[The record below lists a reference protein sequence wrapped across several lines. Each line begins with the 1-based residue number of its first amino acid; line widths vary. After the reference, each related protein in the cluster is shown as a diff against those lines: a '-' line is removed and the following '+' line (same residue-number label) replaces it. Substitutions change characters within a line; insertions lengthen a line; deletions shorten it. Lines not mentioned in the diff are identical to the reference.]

1 MQRQTKEE
9 GETNFTAESTF
20 GHSTTLMFVFPAPL
34 PSFFTVCSQQTGRLK
49 KTCFNLEI
57 EAPCSS
63 SSIQPIEYL
72 SILYLR
78 LSRVSCQTSDAA
90 MLPEKEIF
98 VKFGAIDAHF
108 HGPSVLLEIS
118 THASYGVCVSLRLQ
132 LPQAI
137 HHIFLTLSGYGSFP
151 SVVLLVAPCAL
162 ACSRRGPLSI
172 TGLTYFRKQ
181 RIN

>member
-1 MQRQTKEE
+1 VQRQTKEE

-118 THASYGVCVSLRLQ
+118 THASYGVC
-132 LPQAI
+132 
-137 HHIFLTLSGYGSFP
+137 FP
-151 SVVLLVAPCAL
+151 STSASSSNTPHFFNTFRLRFISKRRF
-162 ACSRRGPLSI
+162 ACSTLRAGVQQAGPPFNYRVDI
-172 TGLTYFRKQ
+172 FQKTAH
-181 RIN
+181 